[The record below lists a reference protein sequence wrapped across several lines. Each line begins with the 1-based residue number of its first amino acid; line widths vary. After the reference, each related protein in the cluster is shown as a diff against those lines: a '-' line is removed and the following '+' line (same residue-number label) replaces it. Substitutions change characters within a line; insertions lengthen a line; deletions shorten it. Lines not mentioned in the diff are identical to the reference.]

1 MADERCAHPGDD
13 EPSGD
18 PAARRRPGRWLDGRT
33 AERLLDG
40 DAPDNA
46 VAPAHRDEA
55 ERLARTLN
63 ALAAL
68 SDPPVPPDEEL
79 PGEASA
85 LAAFRKIHADR
96 TTPTTAY
103 VDSRDPSAD
112 AAVLAFRAARAEQG
126 GASGAQGAPA
136 PDDGADAQVVRIGA
150 GRPERTPSR
159 RGRTVR
165 LGAAAALAVGMA
177 GGVAAATGVGGFP
190 APFDAAEPA
199 PVTSVSA
206 AATPGPPLPLD
217 SPSPALSPSPA
228 PGAGH
233 GGRAGPDTPG
243 GTASGGPAAPSA
255 GGKAKGDGDGGGP
268 GVGNRRA
275 WPSGVPA
282 ACRDLRDGKILN
294 QQRRRS
300 LESAAG
306 GVWRVPVYCAHVLT
320 TPDGPSGTDT
330 GTQKP
335 GGQGRTGGHGQNGWG
350 GQYGGPGGDGA
361 GWGGGKPGL
370 GDGHGHGPD
379 HGRHHG
385 RGGKGDR
392 GADGEDGGQ
401 GGQGDGAGNAGGN
414 GGD

>member
-1 MADERCAHPGDD
+1 MADERCAHPEDD

-68 SDPPVPPDEEL
+68 ADPPVPPDEEL

-103 VDSRDPSAD
+103 VDSRDPAAD
-112 AAVLAFRAARAEQG
+112 PAVLAFRAARAD
-126 GASGAQGAPA
+126 ASVAQGAPA

-159 RGRTVR
+159 RGRSVR

-206 AATPGPPLPLD
+206 AATPGPPSAQD
-217 SPSPALSPSPA
+217 SPSPPPSSSPA

-233 GGRAGPDTPG
+233 GGQAGPGAPG
-243 GTASGGPAAPSA
+243 GTASGGPASPSA
-255 GGKAKGDGDGGGP
+255 GDKGKGKGKGDGGGP

-282 ACRDLRDGKILN
+282 ACRDLRDGKTLN

-306 GVWRVPVYCAHVLT
+306 GVWRVPVYCAHVLA
-320 TPDGPSGTDT
+320 TPDGPSGTGT
-330 GTQKP
+330 GTGATGKP
-335 GGQGRTGGHGQNGWG
+335 GGQGWPGGHGQNGWG
-350 GQYGGPGGDGA
+350 GQYGGPGGGE
-361 GWGGGKPGL
+361 GTGRGGGKPGL

-379 HGRHHG
+379 HGHDRG
-385 RGGKGDR
+385 RGQKGDK
-392 GADGEDGGQ
+392 GADGGHGDEDGD
-401 GGQGDGAGNAGGN
+401 GGASGA
-414 GGD
+414 DD

>member
-18 PAARRRPGRWLDGRT
+18 PAARRRPGRWLDART

-55 ERLARTLN
+55 ERLARTLD

-103 VDSRDPSAD
+103 IDSRDSA
-112 AAVLAFRAARAEQG
+112 AHVGFRE
-126 GASGAQGAPA
+126 A

-159 RGRTVR
+159 RSRSVR

-177 GGVAAATGVGGFP
+177 GGVAAATGVGGIP
-190 APFDAAEPA
+190 GPFHAAEPA

-206 AATPGPPLPLD
+206 AATPGPPPRPLD
-217 SPSPALSPSPA
+217 SPSPPLSPSPS

-233 GGRAGPDTPG
+233 GDRAGPDTPG
-243 GTASGGPAAPSA
+243 GTASGPAAPSA
-255 GGKAKGDGDGGGP
+255 GGKAGDAGDGGGP
-268 GVGNRRA
+268 GVGNRRG
-275 WPSGVPA
+275 WPNGVPA

-306 GVWRVPVYCAHVLT
+306 GVWRVAAYCAHVLI
-320 TPDGPSGTDT
+320 TPDGPSGTGTGTDT
-330 GTQKP
+330 GTGSGTGTDSGKP
-335 GGQGRTGGHGQNGWG
+335 GGQGRSGGHGQNGWG
-350 GQYGGPGGDGA
+350 GPYGGSGGGEGA
-361 GWGGGKPGL
+361 GWGGGRPGL
-370 GDGHGHGPD
+370 GAGHGHGPD
-379 HGRHHG
+379 HGRDHG
-385 RGGKGDR
+385 RGGNGDK
-392 GADGEDGGQ
+392 GADGGHGAEDGDSD
-401 GGQGDGAGNAGGN
+401 GGTTGA
-414 GGD
+414 DD